1 MPQSN
6 QVQLKVARK
15 SGFPQRHHWLGT
27 GDVGDLIPTL
37 VQEVIPGSIVDLRAV
52 HSIAMPPLASD
63 AYMKLDYRTE
73 AFFVPMRLLY
83 GGFESWFTQR
93 ERDVLTSG
101 DIESRI
107 MGLPYLRQY
116 SFSNNLQ
123 DIGPGT
129 LTDYLGYKSGPDEL
143 ADGDAYIDMTLLPF
157 LAYHKIWDDWYRS
170 PAVQKSCFASVL
182 DVGSGFLNS
191 CAYGVSALPTA
202 SLVDDPSQL
211 QFTHDADDDIALRLA
226 DNHLIYVIRKRNF
239 GFDYFTNALPNAQLG
254 DAVKVTADSSG
265 QFSIAQFRA
274 LNSMQRFKERNNIAG
289 NRYVDTLKA
298 RYGVDLSN
306 GVAQRSLFLGSAV
319 YDVYNKTVDVSGTNT
334 SPSSSPLPWT
344 SAAGAQLG
352 RAYAGGQDKLID
364 EFHVQEPGYIFVIGS
379 LVPRVSYGSG
389 VRKLLTR
396 YTKPGCITDMANA
409 ELQNVGV
416 EPIYQ
421 YELVTEAAFAGS
433 GPSSPER
440 VFGYT
445 DRYSSFMTMEDEI
458 HGLFYGGNGLSIMA
472 PQRIFGVSSSPVI
485 SSSFLEIPSDYLDNV
500 TTVNAA
506 IRRYGYWIDA
516 DFDLRVVAPL
526 MSPGTLPSLE
536 NPAYEHGDTVT
547 VHRGGFRL

>member
-6 QVQLKVARK
+6 QLQLKVARK

-27 GDVGDLIPTL
+27 ADVGSLVPTL
-37 VQEVIPGSIVDLRAV
+37 VQEVIPGSIVNLRAV

-93 ERDVLTSG
+93 ERFVLDNG
-101 DIESRI
+101 GLESYSI
-107 MGLPYLRQY
+107 GLPYIRQY

-123 DIGPGT
+123 DMGPGT
-129 LTDYLGYKSGPDEL
+129 LSDYLGYKAGPDEL
-143 ADGDAYIDMTLLPF
+143 ADGDAFVDMTLLPF
-157 LAYHKIWDDWYRS
+157 LAYHKIWDDWYRAPS
-170 PAVQKSCFASVL
+170 VQRSCFASLFSNVGAIPTNPHAVSVL
-182 DVGSGFLNS
+182 
-191 CAYGVSALPTA
+191 
-202 SLVDDPSQL
+202 PSVCLEDNPSFL
-211 QFTHDADDDIALRLA
+211 QFTHDSDNDNVFEMADG
-226 DNHLIYVIRKRNF
+226 HPIYVIRQRNF
-239 GFDYFTNALPNAQLG
+239 GFDYFTNALPNSQLG

-319 YDVYNKTVDVSGTNT
+319 YDVYNKTVDVSGTNGVD
-334 SPSSSPLPWT
+334 SSLSLPWSSS
-344 SAAGAQLG
+344 AGAQLG

-416 EPIYQ
+416 EPVYQ
-421 YELVTEAAFAGS
+421 YELVTEKAFTGGS
-433 GPSSPER
+433 FGDPEA

-445 DRYSSFMTMEDEI
+445 DRYASFMTMEDEI
-458 HGLFYGGNGLSIMA
+458 HGLFYGGNNLSIMA
-472 PQRIFGVSSSPVI
+472 PQRLFGGASRPVI
-485 SSSFLEIPSDYLDNV
+485 SSSFLEIPINYLDNV
-500 TTVNAA
+500 TTINAA
-506 IRRYGYWIDA
+506 IRSYGYWIDA
-516 DFDLRVVAPL
+516 DFDLRIVAPL